1 MTGEDNNVQRQ
12 EQPPVQGVAV
22 AAPDSRAAELQAMLD
37 GVQHGLCM
45 FDADGRIT
53 AFNTRYVELMA
64 LPASDLMGM
73 SMPDLFSIRK
83 AAGKFDHDPGE
94 VFAMVRRNA
103 ASGNVMAHAVEGCDG
118 RALRVTNRPLPGGGW
133 VATIEDMTELKSFE
147 AERERQRQFLDD
159 VLDNVPVMVVVKD
172 PVDRRFLHANVA
184 AESFWGFSRTE
195 AIGKSVKELF
205 PALDTAVVDQL
216 DTEALASGVDSTHE
230 AHTTMMPLN
239 GRQVTT
245 RRHAVRGPDNKPRYL
260 VSVVED
266 VTERVR
272 LEQELSRDRTFLNQ
286 IIENVPITIVVKDAR
301 TLRYVLVN
309 QAATD
314 HLGIR
319 REAIVGKTA
328 HEVFRKEHADI
339 IEQHDAELLRSGG
352 SMSFNDYGVT
362 TPGGRER
369 IIAVKKL
376 IVRDSAGEPQ
386 FVVGVI
392 EDVTDRK
399 QSEERIARLAHYD
412 ALTGLPNRVYFREQ
426 LDQALKRVRRGE
438 KLAVLFLDLDKF
450 KEVNDTLGHQG
461 GDELLKTVAGRL
473 KSCVRESDIV
483 ARLGGDEFA
492 IVQTD
497 VPDATA
503 VIELAERIHGV
514 LRQFCEL
521 AGNRFSM
528 DASIGI
534 AMAPQDGTEA
544 DQLLKNADLAMYGAK
559 ADGRAT
565 YRFFEADMDAA
576 MKARRALEFDLRQA
590 IMCGEFELHYQPLV
604 NIRERRIAGC
614 EALMRW
620 RHPKRGMVS
629 PTEFIPVAEDAGIV
643 NQLGEWALRVACLEA
658 AQWRDDIIVTVNVS
672 SVQFKNDSLVQIVMD
687 ALAESGLSPRR
698 LELEITESL
707 LLHDNE
713 ITMRVLNQLKKLG
726 VRISMDD
733 FGTGYSSLNYLR
745 RFPFDKVKIDKSFI
759 EHIADDASSLAIV
772 QAVISIAKSR
782 DIATTAEGVETQ
794 EQLELL
800 RALGC
805 TEMQGYLFSMP
816 KPAAELASMLL
827 TQQPQELAR
836 SVA

>member
-1 MTGEDNNVQRQ
+1 MSRDDNDIAKRP
-12 EQPPVQGVAV
+12 EPAR
-22 AAPDSRAAELQAMLD
+22 APDDVASALSQKAARLEVMLD

-45 FDADGRIT
+45 FDADGRIV
-53 AFNTRYVELMA
+53 AFNKRYVELMA

-73 SMPDLFSIRK
+73 SMPDLFRIRK
-83 AAGKFDHDPGE
+83 AVGKFDHDPGE
-94 VFAMVRRNA
+94 VFAMVRARA
-103 ASGNVMAHAVEGCDG
+103 APGRVMSHAVEGCDG
-118 RALRVTNRPLPGGGW
+118 RALRVTNRPLAGGGW

-172 PVDRRFLHANVA
+172 PVERRFLHANLA
-184 AESFWGFSRTE
+184 AESFWGFSRSE
-195 AIGKSVKELF
+195 AIGKTLKEMF
-205 PALDTAVVDQL
+205 PTHDTGLVDRLDADS
-216 DTEALASGVDSTHE
+216 LATGANSTHE
-230 AHTTMMPLN
+230 AHTTIMPLG
-239 GRQVTT
+239 GRLVTT
-245 RRHAVRGPDNKPRYL
+245 RRHAVRDADNKPRYL

-266 VTERVR
+266 VTEHVR
-272 LEQELSRDRTFLNQ
+272 LEQELGRDRTFLNQ
-286 IIENVPITIVVKDAR
+286 IIENIPTTIVVKDAR

-339 IEQHDAELLRSGG
+339 IERHDAELLRSGG
-352 SMSFNDYGVT
+352 SMTFSDYAVT

-376 IVRDSAGEPQ
+376 IVRDSTGEPQ

-399 QSEERIARLAHYD
+399 QSEARIAKLAHYD
-412 ALTGLPNRVYFREQ
+412 ALTGLPNRVFFREQ

-473 KSCVRESDIV
+473 QSCVRETDIV

-497 VPDATA
+497 VSDATA
-503 VIELAERIHGV
+503 VIELAERVHGV

-565 YRFFEADMDAA
+565 YRFFEADMDSA

-604 NIRERRIAGC
+604 NIRDCRIAGC

-629 PTEFIPVAEDAGIV
+629 PAEFIPVAEDAGIV
-643 NQLGEWALRVACLEA
+643 NQLGEWALRTACLEA
-658 AQWRDDIIVTVNVS
+658 AQWRDDIVVTVNVS

-687 ALAESGLSPRR
+687 SLAESGLPPRR

-713 ITMRVLNQLKKLG
+713 ITTRVLRRLKELG

-794 EQLELL
+794 EQLDLL

-816 KPAAELASMLL
+816 KPAAELAKMLL
-827 TQQPQELAR
+827 PQQQPAR

>member
-1 MTGEDNNVQRQ
+1 MSASDTK
-12 EQPPVQGVAV
+12 
-22 AAPDSRAAELQAMLD
+22 AAQLQAALD
-37 GVQHGLCM
+37 GAQHGLCM
-45 FDADGRIT
+45 FDAEGRIVL
-53 AFNTRYVELMA
+53 FNARYIELMA
-64 LPASDLMGM
+64 LPASDLVGM
-73 SMPDLFSIRK
+73 SLLDLFRIRK
-83 AAGKFDHDPGE
+83 AAGKFDHDPDE
-94 VFAMVRRNA
+94 VFAQVRDNNA
-103 ASGNVMAHAVEGCDG
+103 AGKVLSHAVESCDG
-118 RALRVTNRPLPGGGW
+118 RALRVTNRPVAGGGW

-147 AERERQRQFLDD
+147 AEREQQRQFLND

-172 PVDRRFLHANVA
+172 PVERRFLHANRA
-184 AESFWGFSRTE
+184 AETFWGFSRAE
-195 AIGKSVKELF
+195 AIGKTIQEVF
-205 PALDTAVVDQL
+205 PGLDTDLIDRFDA
-216 DTEALASGVDSTHE
+216 ESLATGVGITQV
-230 AHTTMMPLN
+230 AHGSLVPLG
-239 GRQVTT
+239 GRLVTT
-245 RRHAVRGPDNKPRYL
+245 KRHAVRDTDGKPRYL

-272 LEQELSRDRTFLNQ
+272 LEQELGRDRTFLNQ
-286 IIENVPITIVVKDAR
+286 IIENIPATIVVKDVR
-301 TLRYVLVN
+301 TLRYILVN
-309 QAATD
+309 QAAVE
-314 HLGIR
+314 HFGVA
-319 REAIVGKTA
+319 REEIIGKTA
-328 HEVFRKEHADI
+328 HEVFCKEAADI
-339 IEQHDAELLRSGG
+339 IERHDMELLRSGG
-352 SMSFNDYGVT
+352 SMSFSDYVID
-362 TPGGRER
+362 TPRRGARF
-369 IIAVKKL
+369 IAVKKL
-376 IVRDSAGEPQ
+376 IIRDGSGEPQ

-392 EDVTDRK
+392 EDVTSRK

-412 ALTGLPNRVYFREQ
+412 GLTGLPNRVFFREQ

-473 KSCVRESDIV
+473 QGCVRETDIV

-503 VIELAERIHGV
+503 VIDLAERIHGV

-521 AGNRFSM
+521 EGNRFSM

-534 AMAPQDGTEA
+534 AMAPADGAEA

-559 ADGRAT
+559 ADGRAI
-565 YRFFEADMDAA
+565 YRFFKADMDAA
-576 MKARRALEFDLRQA
+576 MKARRAMEFDLRQA
-590 IMCGEFELHYQPLV
+590 VMCGEFELHYQPLV
-604 NIRERRIAGC
+604 NIRDRRIAGC

-620 RHPKRGMVS
+620 RHPKRGMVPPS
-629 PTEFIPVAEDAGIV
+629 EFIPVAEEAGIV
-643 NQLGEWALRVACLEA
+643 NQLGDWAIRTACMEA
-658 AQWRDDIIVTVNVS
+658 AAWRDDIVVAVNVS
-672 SVQFKNDSLVQIVMD
+672 SVQFKNDSLVQLVMD
-687 ALAESGLSPRR
+687 ALAESGLPPQR
-698 LELEITESL
+698 LALEITESL

-713 ITMRVLNQLKKLG
+713 TTMRVLNQIKRLG

-733 FGTGYSSLNYLR
+733 FGTGYSSLSYLR
-745 RFPFDKVKIDKSFI
+745 RFPFDKVKIDRSFI

-805 TEMQGYLFSMP
+805 TEMQGYLFSTP
-816 KPAAELASMLL
+816 KPAAELAPMLL
-827 TQQPQELAR
+827 PHEPRAR

>member
-1 MTGEDNNVQRQ
+1 MSVENDTAQPQ
-12 EQPPVQGVAV
+12 QQPPLQRGAGS
-22 AAPDSRAAELQAMLD
+22 APDRAALLQATLD

-45 FDADGRIT
+45 FDADGLIV
-53 AFNTRYVELMA
+53 AFNKRYVELMA

-73 SMPDLFSIRK
+73 SLPELFRLRK
-83 AAGKFDHDPGE
+83 AAGKFDHDPDAI
-94 VFAMVRRNA
+94 FAMVRSNA
-103 ASGNVMAHAVEGCDG
+103 AAGNVMTHAVESCDG
-118 RALRVTNRPLPGGGW
+118 RALRVINRPVPGGGW
-133 VATIEDMTELKSFE
+133 VATIEDMTELKSFQV
-147 AERERQRQFLDD
+147 ERERQRQFLDD
-159 VLDNVPVMVVVKD
+159 VLDNVPVMVLVKD
-172 PVDRRFLHANVA
+172 PRERRFLHANRA
-184 AESFWGFSRTE
+184 AETFFGFSRDE
-195 AIGKSVKELF
+195 VVGKTVPEVFRGINTDLIER
-205 PALDTAVVDQL
+205 LDA
-216 DTEALASGVDSTHE
+216 EALANGGTMVHDAHVSLAPSG
-230 AHTTMMPLN
+230 A
-239 GRQVTT
+239 RQVTT
-245 RRHAVRGPDNKPRYL
+245 KRHAVLNGDGKPRYL
-260 VSVVED
+260 VAVIED
-266 VTERVR
+266 VTERMQ
-272 LEQELSRDRTFLNQ
+272 LEQELARDRTFLNQ
-286 IIENVPITIVVKDAR
+286 IIENIPTTIVVKDVR

-314 HLGIR
+314 HLGIPR
-319 REAIVGKTA
+319 DAIVGKTA

-339 IEQHDAELLRSGG
+339 IERHDAELLSSGG
-352 SMSFNDYGVT
+352 SMSFSDYAIV
-362 TPGGRER
+362 TPGGAGRV
-369 IIAVKKL
+369 IAVKKL
-376 IVRDSAGEPQ
+376 IVRDSAGAPQ
-386 FVVGVI
+386 FIVGVI

-412 ALTGLPNRVYFREQ
+412 ALTGLPNRVFFREQ

-473 KSCVRESDIV
+473 QSCVRETDIV

-492 IVQTD
+492 IVQSQ

-604 NIRERRIAGC
+604 NIRERKVAGC

-629 PTEFIPVAEDAGIV
+629 PGEFIPVAEDAGIV
-643 NQLGEWALRVACLEA
+643 NQLGEWALRTACLEA
-658 AQWRDDIIVTVNVS
+658 AHWRDDIIVTVNVS
-672 SVQFKNDSLVQIVMD
+672 SVQFKNDSLVQLVID
-687 ALAESGLSPRR
+687 ALAESGLQPRR

-707 LLHDNE
+707 LLQDNE
-713 ITMRVLNQLKKLG
+713 ITMRVLRRIKDLG

-782 DIATTAEGVETQ
+782 DIATTAEGVETK

-805 TEMQGYLFSMP
+805 TEMQGYLFSEP
-816 KPAAELASMLL
+816 KPAAELSHMLL
-827 TQQPQELAR
+827 TKQEPEQLAR